1 MQTKRTNNLTEE
13 FQLEEQKAR
22 AITEANGSA
31 LLKYESGKFAYL
43 LLPSNEKIIIS
54 IGTKTVKILTRRPV
68 IGWIS
73 PKTVAFQKIEYW
85 ANDSL
90 RPYRSYANLNRM
102 ERYACGCM
110 ALYGLVDL
118 MSRCKS
124 ISEIQLAWPDLYNPL
139 LQGNSCF
146 L

>member
-1 MQTKRTNNLTEE
+1 M
-13 FQLEEQKAR
+13 EEQKAR
-22 AITEANGSA
+22 AITEANGST

-54 IGTKTVKILTRRPV
+54 IGTETVKILTRRPI
-68 IGWIS
+68 IGLIF

-90 RPYRSYANLNRM
+90 RPYITYANLNRM
-102 ERYACGCM
+102 QRYASGCT
-110 ALYGLVDL
+110 ALDGLVDL

-139 LQGNSCF
+139 LQGSKYS